1 MNEIFKKENFTMSIL
16 SELSKN
22 KINILTT
29 DKMKNFFEAD
39 ILNLSSRI
47 PKENLKKQVIKKRIR
62 FSNNR

>member
-1 MNEIFKKENFTMSIL
+1 MSIL

-22 KINILTT
+22 KINIITT

-47 PKENLKKQVIKKRIR
+47 PKEKIKKEVIKK
-62 FSNNR
+62 N

>member
-1 MNEIFKKENFTMSIL
+1 MKFFSKKENFTMSIL

-22 KINILTT
+22 KINIITT

-47 PKENLKKQVIKKRIR
+47 PKEKIKKEVKKKRIR
-62 FSNNR
+62 FL